1 MCVVDKRLV
10 QGRSQEWN
18 ISRAELQSLA
28 RVGLLS
34 DAELQQCVVSE
45 YNPIRVGFKGG
56 LDLLV
61 TDCLNLGVSPRVLL
75 DKLRAKVGSLGS
87 GSICLFASMSGP
99 SIATCCFAVT
109 AACRMPPPARRLPLA
124 LPAVR
129 WLRVFICCL
138 HLFAPCS
145 SWLLVAAC
153 WRTQSSRRQRC
164 LKTGCA
170 CC

>member
-56 LDLLV
+56 LDLWV

-75 DKLRAKVGSLGS
+75 DKLRAKVGSQGS
-87 GSICLFASMSGP
+87 GPICLFASMPGP
-99 SIATCCFAVT
+99 SIAACCFAVT
-109 AACRMPPPARRLPLA
+109 AACRLPPSACRLQCLLCAGCVFSSAASVCLLLA
-124 LPAVR
+124 VPGC
-129 WLRVFICCL
+129 W
-138 HLFAPCS
+138 
-145 SWLLVAAC
+145 WLLVGGH
-153 WRTQSSRRQRC
+153 RVQEGR
-164 LKTGCA
+164 GV
-170 CC
+170 